1 MPLSIKVTIR
11 KISQTDLGLTE
22 SPTYRINSLFF
33 FFIVAFKKE
42 KKNTVHNSTLECQ
55 TNFPIKIDL
64 CLHQSGPVT
73 APPSHATLNSGPK
86 PPIFPKLIYI
96 PRRDNR
102 GEERERERGHQQH

>member
-1 MPLSIKVTIR
+1 MNVKL
-11 KISQTDLGLTE
+11 
-22 SPTYRINSLFF
+22 
-33 FFIVAFKKE
+33 
-42 KKNTVHNSTLECQ
+42 
-55 TNFPIKIDL
+55 NFPIKIDL

-102 GEERERERGHQQH
+102 GEEREREKAPTTLIKRATTSKAKLLEKEK